1 MPPSGTCRS
10 DGIAE
15 CSSHQLSV
23 RLIPVNF
30 SARMSQL
37 GHLPSSGG
45 MPEND
50 RFRGKTDA

>member
-23 RLIPVNF
+23 PLIPVNF

-37 GHLPSSGG
+37 GLPSKFVSQVAGTVVAG
-45 MPEND
+45 
-50 RFRGKTDA
+50 